1 MKRIIMFLGIAGLLT
16 ACAPSEKKSQNEEFK
31 YLVDE
36 FADIKVMR
44 YQIPGWDE
52 LTLQQKEYVY
62 YLGEAAK
69 CGRDILAD
77 QNFKYN
83 LTVRK
88 TLEAI
93 LNSYDGDKE
102 CADYQNF
109 VVYAKRVFFSNG
121 IHHHYAEDKI
131 FPEISKEYFAQLV
144 KNSDIQYLPLAEGET
159 VEEFVNFITPVIFD
173 K

>member
-16 ACAPSEKKSQNEEFK
+16 ACAPSEKKTQNGEFK

-36 FADIKVMR
+36 FADLKVMR
-44 YQIPGWDE
+44 YQIPEWE
-52 LTLQQKEYVY
+52 NLTLQQKEYIY
-62 YLGEAAK
+62 CLGEAAK

-93 LNSYDGDKE
+93 LNSYKGNKKCD
-102 CADYQNF
+102 DYKNF

-121 IHHHYAEDKI
+121 APTDAASVTMVLRDLLLRSLTIR
-131 FPEISKEYFAQLV
+131 
-144 KNSDIQYLPLAEGET
+144 
-159 VEEFVNFITPVIFD
+159 
-173 K
+173 